1 MIRRE
6 KITLLL
12 WFLLCVFVSFESWRM
27 GLGSLRAPG
36 PGFLTFGVS
45 VVVAL
50 LVATLALKERGK
62 KAPVN
67 VTPLFKGKKIRNMI
81 FGFGFLFAYP
91 LLLNYLGFFLCNLLF
106 AGLCLKV
113 IAGKKWGMV
122 LAVSIGVSIA
132 CYLLFDAWLALQLP
146 KGRWIEQVLSSAGA
160 LWK

>member
-1 MIRRE
+1 
-6 KITLLL
+6 
-12 WFLLCVFVSFESWRM
+12 
-27 GLGSLRAPG
+27 
-36 PGFLTFGVS
+36 
-45 VVVAL
+45 
-50 LVATLALKERGK
+50 
-62 KAPVN
+62 
-67 VTPLFKGKKIRNMI
+67 MI

-146 KGRWIEQVLSSAGA
+146 KGRWMEQVLSSAGA